1 MVSVEYKPQLLE
13 DGIAAYMQNHP
24 EKTLGTL
31 AKEAGISEGHLSR
44 MWHGKIVP
52 PRVKIVTL
60 KRIALALGQDPAR
73 YYTEPN
79 PASEPADI
87 GQVVAGV
94 FAYDMPNRQ
103 TYFGKPDNG
112 TLRDACHVST
122 RGLSQSPF
130 SPVEA
135 LESPHEQHP
144 GPPSGRSRYRRPDC
158 PRRLLAH
165 QTHCL
170 RFCYEQR

>member
-135 LESPHEQHP
+135 RRRVYYLRAKASTVDTFDFNPGGAIATYSLE
-144 GPPSGRSRYRRPDC
+144 DKI
-158 PRRLLAH
+158 A
-165 QTHCL
+165 QTH
-170 RFCYEQR
+170 